1 MALMPEGDVVNVYFS
16 DGHVILELG
25 ETGAELQHVLLKPD
39 EARELGNALIEASE
53 KSAEK

>member
-1 MALMPEGDVVNVYFS
+1 MAEGDTVNLYFS

-25 ETGAELQHVLLKPD
+25 QTGAELRHVMLKPD

-53 KSAEK
+53 KSAVM

>member
-16 DGHVILELG
+16 DGHVILEVG
-25 ETGAELQHVLLKPD
+25 ETGAELQHARLKPD

>member
-1 MALMPEGDVVNVYFS
+1 MAPMGEGDVVNVYFS

-53 KSAEK
+53 KSAVM

>member
-1 MALMPEGDVVNVYFS
+1 MAPMGEGGVVNVYFS

-53 KSAEK
+53 KSAVM

>member
-1 MALMPEGDVVNVYFS
+1 MAPMGEGDVVNVYFS
-16 DGHVILELG
+16 DGHVILEVG
-25 ETGAELQHVLLKPD
+25 ETGAELQHVMLKPD

>member
-16 DGHVILELG
+16 DGHVILEG
-25 ETGAELQHVLLKPD
+25 ETGAELQHVMLKPD

>member
-1 MALMPEGDVVNVYFS
+1 MTLMGEGDVVNVYFS

-39 EARELGNALIEASE
+39 EALELGNALIEASE